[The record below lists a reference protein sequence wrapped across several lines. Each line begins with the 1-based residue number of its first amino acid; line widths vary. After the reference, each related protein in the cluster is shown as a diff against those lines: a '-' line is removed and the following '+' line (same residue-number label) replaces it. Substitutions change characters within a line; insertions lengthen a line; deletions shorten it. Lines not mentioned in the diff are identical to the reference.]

1 MPIIFL
7 YLLTQNKITTVIFD
21 HPNIRKLIKLM
32 SETIDHSE
40 KLLVSELKNHNE
52 KAFRKLFD
60 FYYQDIYGYSMSILK
75 SKEAAEE
82 NVQDVFMKVW
92 QHRENLNTE
101 QSFKSYIFTI
111 ARNQAFNYLNKAAND
126 VLLKEEIF
134 YESQKSH
141 EYGDYSVREAD
152 CKKLRKQ
159 AISQLPPK
167 RKQIFK
173 MSRKKGMSYEEISQE
188 LGISINTVKNQMS
201 KALESMRVFF
211 RIHDEII

>member
-1 MPIIFL
+1 ML
-7 YLLTQNKITTVIFD
+7 QAN
-21 HPNIRKLIKLM
+21 N
-32 SETIDHSE
+32 HSE
-40 KLLVSELKNHNE
+40 KLLVSELKSGNE

-60 FYYQDIYGYSMSILK
+60 LYYQDIYGYSISILK

-92 QHRENLNTE
+92 LHRENLNPE
-101 QSFKSYIFTI
+101 QSFKAYIFTI
-111 ARNQAFNYLNKAAND
+111 ARNQAFNILNKAAND

-141 EYGDYSVREAD
+141 EYGDYAIREED
-152 CKKLRKQ
+152 CKKLQKQ
-159 AISQLPPK
+159 AIRQLPPK

-173 MSRKKGMSYEEISQE
+173 MSRKKGMTYEEISQE
-188 LGISINTVKNQMS
+188 LGISINTVRNQMS

-211 RIHDEII
+211 HLHDEII

>member
-1 MPIIFL
+1 ML
-7 YLLTQNKITTVIFD
+7 EAKDN
-21 HPNIRKLIKLM
+21 
-32 SETIDHSE
+32 SE
-40 KLLVSELKNHNE
+40 KLLVSELKRGNE

-60 FYYQDIYGYSMSILK
+60 LYHQDIYGYSISILK

-92 QHRENLNTE
+92 QNRENLNLE
-101 QSFKSYIFTI
+101 QSFKAYIFTI
-111 ARNQAFNYLNKAAND
+111 ARNQAFNFLNKAVNE

-141 EYGDYSVREAD
+141 EQGDYGIREAD
-152 CKKLRKQ
+152 CKKLRKE
-159 AISQLPPK
+159 AMKQLPPK

-211 RIHDEII
+211 QVHDEII

>member
-1 MPIIFL
+1 ML
-7 YLLTQNKITTVIFD
+7 EANNY
-21 HPNIRKLIKLM
+21 
-32 SETIDHSE
+32 SE
-40 KLLVSELKNHNE
+40 KLLVSELKNGNE

-60 FYYQDIYGYSMSILK
+60 SYYQDIYGYSISILK

-92 QHRENLNTE
+92 QNRENLNLE
-101 QSFKSYIFTI
+101 QSFKAYIFTI
-111 ARNQAFNYLNKAAND
+111 ARNRAFNFLNKAANE

-141 EYGDYSVREAD
+141 EHGDYAIREAD
-152 CKKLRKQ
+152 CKKLRKE
-159 AISQLPPK
+159 AMKQLPPK

-188 LGISINTVKNQMS
+188 LGISINTVRNQMS

-211 RIHDEII
+211 QVHDEII

>member
-1 MPIIFL
+1 ML
-7 YLLTQNKITTVIFD
+7 
-21 HPNIRKLIKLM
+21 
-32 SETIDHSE
+32 ETNNHSE
-40 KLLVSELKNHNE
+40 QLLVSELKEGNE
-52 KAFRKLFD
+52 KAFRQLFD
-60 FYYQDIYGYSMSILK
+60 LYYQDIYGYSISLLK

-92 QHRENLNTE
+92 LYRENLNTN
-101 QSFKSYIFTI
+101 QSFKAYIFTI
-111 ARNQAFNYLNKAAND
+111 ARNQAFNTLNKAAND
-126 VLLKEEIF
+126 IALKEAVF

-141 EYGDYSVREAD
+141 EYGDYSIREAD

-159 AISQLPPK
+159 AMKQLPPK

-188 LGISINTVKNQMS
+188 LGISINTVRNQMS

-211 RIHDEII
+211 HVHDEII